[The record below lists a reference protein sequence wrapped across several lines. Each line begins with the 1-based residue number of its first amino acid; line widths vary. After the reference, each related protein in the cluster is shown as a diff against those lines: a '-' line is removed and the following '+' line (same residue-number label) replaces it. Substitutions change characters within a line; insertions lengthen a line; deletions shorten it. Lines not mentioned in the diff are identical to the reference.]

1 MGTNKTTMTAAE
13 LAARDE
19 PEGSKK
25 EPHPLLSVVAK
36 NVGLRIKHQQV
47 SLRYLASKAGC
58 SLSTVQRLLSGST
71 SAQVDT
77 LAKIADVLNV
87 HPAALFIDGFDPDN
101 PPVLVNRAAVLELRQ
116 TFRK

>member
-1 MGTNKTTMTAAE
+1 MEASKTAMTAAE
-13 LAARDE
+13 LAAREATPD
-19 PEGSKK
+19 PKK
-25 EPHPLLSVVAK
+25 EPHPLLAVVAK

-87 HPAALFIDGFDPDN
+87 HPAALFIDGFDPEN
-101 PPVLVNRAAVLELRQ
+101 PPVLVHRAAVLELRQ
-116 TFRK
+116 SFRK